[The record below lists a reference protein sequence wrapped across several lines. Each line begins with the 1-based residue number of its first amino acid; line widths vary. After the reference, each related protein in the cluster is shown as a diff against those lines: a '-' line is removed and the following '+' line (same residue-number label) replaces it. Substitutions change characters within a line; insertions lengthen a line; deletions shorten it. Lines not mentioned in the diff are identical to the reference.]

1 MGERAPMTEAMFYV
15 LLARQKPAH
24 GYGMMQRIREISG
37 GRVNMGPGTLYGVLT
52 RMHKEGWICLE
63 AQEGRRKTYHI
74 TQDGEEALQEE
85 YARLKRM
92 VEDGGILEGED

>member
-1 MGERAPMTEAMFYV
+1 MGEQAPMTEAMFYV
-15 LLARQKPAH
+15 LLALQKPAH

-52 RMHKEGWICLE
+52 RMCKESWISLE

-74 TQDGEEALQEE
+74 TKVGEEALQEE

-92 VEDGGILEGED
+92 VEDDSILEGEE

>member
-1 MGERAPMTEAMFYV
+1 M
-15 LLARQKPAH
+15 
-24 GYGMMQRIREISG
+24 
-37 GRVNMGPGTLYGVLT
+37 T

-92 VEDGGILEGED
+92 VKDGGILEGED

>member
-15 LLARQKPAH
+15 LLALQKPAH
-24 GYGMMQRIREISG
+24 GYGMM
-37 GRVNMGPGTLYGVLT
+37 PGTLYGVLT